1 VGGHDAAVLR
11 RRGRLVTLGV
21 ALLSLAL
28 LGPALAPGY
37 VLQNDLVFVPSQD
50 LLPWM
55 LGLGGGLPRSVP
67 QDAVVAVL
75 SGPVPG
81 WVLEKVALLGALV
94 LLGTGCARLARPRG
108 LTAQG
113 VAATAAV
120 WSAYVGER
128 LLLGHWS
135 LLLAVGALP
144 WALHHAR
151 RSRRRAPGAGAR
163 WLVLVAVAS
172 LTVTGGLLVLATTLP
187 VVVVRASRVPVRRRL
202 GLAAAAASLQLPWLV
217 PAVLHPAAGAV
228 GGTDVFS
235 ARSEGPWGVLVTVLT
250 GGGAWNA
257 SAVPAS
263 RTSAP
268 AVLLG
273 LVILAVAAVGAPD
286 LRRVLGRAAAGSLGT
301 VALLGLAWTLV
312 GGWTVTRPWA
322 TWVVTTVPAAG
333 VLRDSQ
339 KWLGPWVVLV
349 AVSAGLGA
357 TRLGRALVRSS
368 GDRSAAAALA
378 LGLALLPVLVLPSL
392 AWGEG
397 GRLAAVAYPDDLA
410 RVRATLVASSD
421 GRRAVSLP
429 WDTFRRYPWNSPRT
443 VLDPVPRAMPVTVVA
458 ADSLT
463 VATAHGLVTV
473 PGDDPDSAA
482 VQAAVDAHRP
492 LGPVLA
498 GIGVGWAVVAEDLRD
513 AEADLPAGAVP
524 VVRGTTFSLFRLP
537 GSAEPAAPAVGT
549 VLLVGAG
556 DVLALTVVLGGVIV
570 TIRTRPR
577 GRAAVRATGW

>member
-11 RRGRLVTLGV
+11 RRGRLVALGV
-21 ALLSLAL
+21 TLLSLAL

-81 WVLEKVALLGALV
+81 WVLEKLALLAALV

-113 VAATAAV
+113 VAATTAV

-151 RSRRRAPGAGAR
+151 RTRRGVPGAGSR
-163 WLVLVAVAS
+163 WLLVVGVAS
-172 LTVTGGLLVLATTLP
+172 LTVTGGLLVLAATLP
-187 VVVVRASRVPVRRRL
+187 VVVVRAWRVPVRRRL
-202 GLAAAAASLQLPWLV
+202 GLAAAAASVQLPWLV
-217 PAVLHPAAGAV
+217 PALLHPSSDVV
-228 GGTDVFS
+228 GGSDVFS
-235 ARSEGPWGVLVTVLT
+235 ARSEGPWGLLVTVLT

-263 RTSAP
+263 RTGAP
-268 AVLLG
+268 AVVLG

-322 TWVVTTVPAAG
+322 TWVVTTVPGAG

-357 TRLGRALVRSS
+357 TRLGRALMRSA
-368 GDRSAAAALA
+368 GDRSAPTVLA
-378 LGLALLPVLVLPSL
+378 LGLVLLPVLALPSL
-392 AWGEG
+392 VWGEG
-397 GRLAAVAYPDDLA
+397 GRLSAVAYPDDLS
-410 RVRATLVASSD
+410 RVREALASSSD
-421 GRRAVSLP
+421 GTNAVSLP
-429 WDTFRRYPWNSPRT
+429 WGTFRRYPWNTPRT

-458 ADSLT
+458 DDSLV
-463 VATAHGLVTV
+463 VATSHGLVTV
-473 PGDDPDSAA
+473 PGDDPDSAV
-482 VQAAVDAHRP
+482 VQGAVDAHRQ

-537 GSAEPAAPAVGT
+537 GAAEPSRPTGAA

-556 DVLALTVVLGGVIV
+556 DALALASVVAAVIV

-577 GRAAVRATGW
+577 RGAAVRATGW